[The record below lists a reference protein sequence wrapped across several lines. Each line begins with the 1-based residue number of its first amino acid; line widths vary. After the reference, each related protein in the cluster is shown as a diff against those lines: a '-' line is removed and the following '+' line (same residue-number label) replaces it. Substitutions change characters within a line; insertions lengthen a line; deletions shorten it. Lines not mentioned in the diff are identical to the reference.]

1 MWPIQLHLAS
11 SVTNDTKL
19 EFLFFFIHSVMQ
31 EQNKIACTV
40 DDFQA
45 QRYLSDFQFFFESD

>member
-11 SVTNDTKL
+11 SVTNDKNWNSY
-19 EFLFFFIHSVMQ
+19 FFFIHSVMQ

>member
-1 MWPIQLHLAS
+1 
-11 SVTNDTKL
+11 
-19 EFLFFFIHSVMQ
+19 MQ

-45 QRYLSDFQFFFESD
+45 QGYLSDFQFFFESD